1 MRASL
6 DGVDE
11 LATNVETGVDGC
23 LTLICGRVEFVVE
36 CARHDRND
44 WGKGDGGG
52 MEGVPVL
59 GFYDS
64 D

>member
-44 WGKGDGGG
+44 WGKGDGGDG
-52 MEGVPVL
+52 
-59 GFYDS
+59 
-64 D
+64 